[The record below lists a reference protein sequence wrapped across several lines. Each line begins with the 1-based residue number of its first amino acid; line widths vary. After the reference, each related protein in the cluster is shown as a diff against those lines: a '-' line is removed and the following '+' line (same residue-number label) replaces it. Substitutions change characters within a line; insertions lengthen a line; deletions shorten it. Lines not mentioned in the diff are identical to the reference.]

1 MMFRQT
7 KLLLSVVILT
17 VTIFCSVV
25 SVFAVDTTEPVT
37 SVTEY
42 ATDQVTVITS
52 EPPEVQSQEI
62 SYTDFGCVLIFS
74 VSVICGIL
82 LGKAFSFW
90 KW

>member
-1 MMFRQT
+1 MFRQT

-25 SVFAVDTTEPVT
+25 SVFADTTEPVT

-42 ATDQVTVITS
+42 ATEQVTVITS